1 MSGVKPAGSAPSGRS
16 LFVLLRN
23 MKSFTFVINIDK
35 EANFIYDKAL
45 MLPRLP
51 VLCLVTR
58 IASQQLPVSE
68 GVVTSGVTTP
78 CRVGSV
84 PHMWTS
90 SSPSHI

>member
-1 MSGVKPAGSAPSGRS
+1 MLNLRVLLPLAGR

-23 MKSFTFVINIDK
+23 MKSFTFVVSIDK
-35 EANFIYDKAL
+35 EANFICDKAL
-45 MLPRLP
+45 MLPFLS

-58 IASQQLPVSE
+58 IASQRLPVRE
-68 GVVTSGVTTP
+68 GVVTSGVTTL

-90 SSPSHI
+90 SSSNHV